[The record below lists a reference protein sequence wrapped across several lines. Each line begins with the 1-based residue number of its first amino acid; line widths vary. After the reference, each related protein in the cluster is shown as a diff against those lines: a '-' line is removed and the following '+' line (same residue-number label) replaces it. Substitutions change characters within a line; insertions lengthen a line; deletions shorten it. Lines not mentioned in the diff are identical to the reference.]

1 MIDSEYFRTILQTQV
16 DQIGGDA
23 IVELHLLSGRAHR
36 LRSVAGVQGGYV
48 ILDVYRGRG
57 EHGSGEGYWRGKAA
71 KADPGNEAF
80 RAVVPSESIVD
91 VTVTPVITGSSGIG
105 FAT

>member
-57 EHGSGEGYWRGKAA
+57 EHGSGEGYWRGKAS
-71 KADPGNEAF
+71 
-80 RAVVPSESIVD
+80 RSYPSSRR
-91 VTVTPVITGSSGIG
+91 TWHSTAQSLRTGEKSAAPRHCRRRRQG
-105 FAT
+105 